1 MQLLVCE
8 RQRFV
13 FMTFWKVTFTT
24 VQQLWWER
32 VKNPSFS
39 GKVPLLIN
47 CNIFQLC
54 IDFSQLPNK
63 HTGFILRRLTISLVC
78 SGSIQFSTLFL
89 LKDLFSGVE
98 LKNSEHPITLSQAL
112 FLTRKEEGGKK
123 ARQVLCQLNP
133 RSQGI
138 CFSFGIRLDVQ
149 TKRCCGAAG
158 ECPPNP

>member
-8 RQRFV
+8 KQRFM
-13 FMTFWKVTFTT
+13 FMAFWKVTFTT

-47 CNIFQLC
+47 CNIFKLC

-78 SGSIQFSTLFL
+78 SGSFQFSTLFL

-112 FLTRKEEGGKK
+112 FLTSKEEGGKK
-123 ARQVLCQLNP
+123 ARQGLCQLNP
-133 RSQGI
+133 SSQGI
-138 CFSFGIRLDVQ
+138 CFSFGVRLDVQ

-158 ECPPNP
+158 ECPLNP